1 MNPLNPT
8 NQTPPMGS
16 GPVKPQVIKELSNK
30 FANMA
35 FLCSILVVFIHV
47 WPDKIAGDPTRWI
60 MNSFKLSV
68 CKIAVPFFFIAAGYF
83 LAKHVNE
90 QGWWWR
96 ECHKRI
102 RSLVVPYV
110 LWSFLFCIFRVCLR
124 AIENRQAGLPF
135 AQNISLSPSLIL
147 DAFIITFKPVNSP
160 YLLLVLWFVGW
171 LSILVAS
178 SCFYVFFLKR
188 GRMFTWLYIGVTLKI
203 RKANPKLKKKIAC
216 QLIYFKSKQFSR
228 IDQSKTAHKNVKL
241 NVLPDKKS
249 YLVSAGCFVV
259 GMGVF
264 AVLLYGEYVGGW
276 IFVGCLK
283 MFAILPV
290 LLSVWIIVP
299 KRAWSANLTAC
310 AFPIY
315 LLHLFMLDIS
325 AAISKKSSLFV
336 SCPSLVVYIIW
347 GVSAILACIL
357 FTHFIRFMFPRTAN
371 VLFGGR

>member
-147 DAFIITFKPVNSP
+147 DAFIITFKPVNRP

-188 GRMFTWLYIGVTLKI
+188 GRMFTWLYIGVLFLCAVFDWSIRENCLLLKYI
-203 RKANPKLKKKIAC
+203 NWQAIFFFNLGLA
-216 QLIYFKSKQFSR
+216 LR
-228 IDQSKTAHKNVKL
+228 IFNVKL